1 MRTKSENKRQGL
13 VAAATEVFV
22 ERGYEAASM
31 SEISARAGG
40 SKATLYN
47 YFPSKEALFL
57 EVMRSLTAEL
67 SSSYVKLQPGGD
79 LEAVLR
85 TFGMA
90 FLDNLFSP
98 ELRALH
104 AIVMGGGSRSEV
116 GRLFYENGPKMGWT
130 RLADF
135 MAAEMQAGRLR
146 EASPWTAA
154 MHFHGLL
161 QSECQAAMMTGL
173 IDELAPASERPGRVA
188 DAVRVFL
195 AAYGTE

>member
-57 EVMRSLTAEL
+57 DVMRSLTTEL
-67 SSSYVKLQPGGD
+67 SSAYVKLQPGGD
-79 LEAVLR
+79 LEEMLR
-85 TFGMA
+85 TFGVA
-90 FLDNLFSP
+90 FLDSLFSP
-98 ELRALH
+98 QLRALH
-104 AIVMGGGSRSEV
+104 AIVMGSGSRSEV
-116 GRLFYENGPKMGWT
+116 GKLFYENGPKSGWT
-130 RLADF
+130 KLANF
-135 MAAEMQAGRLR
+135 MAAEMETGRLR

-195 AAYGTE
+195 AAYGTK